1 MHVFEE
7 GGPTTDFANQA
18 NKSAYWAQFVVLP
31 TLIVKLN
38 LPATL
43 QRLASDI
50 VAEVRRYLGKKVAVT
65 NSQVGVR

>member
-1 MHVFEE
+1 M
-7 GGPTTDFANQA
+7 
-18 NKSAYWAQFVVLP
+18 VLP
-31 TLIVKLN
+31 PFIVKLN